1 MKVGRGRMLMLEEF
15 QVRVNKV
22 LDEAEGRRGVVVHVS
37 AVVRKAVELTAVT
50 TSDYS

>member
-1 MKVGRGRMLMLEEF
+1 MR
-15 QVRVNKV
+15 
-22 LDEAEGRRGVVVHVS
+22 GRRGVKLSLEECQVGLNKVRDCDECEGRVVVHVS

>member
-1 MKVGRGRMLMLEEF
+1 MLEEF

-22 LDEAEGRRGVVVHVS
+22 LDEAEGRRGVAVHVS

>member
-1 MKVGRGRMLMLEEF
+1 MLVLEEF

-22 LDEAEGRRGVVVHVS
+22 LNEAEGRRGGVVHVS

>member
-1 MKVGRGRMLMLEEF
+1 MLEEF

-22 LDEAEGRRGVVVHVS
+22 LDEAEGRRGVVHVS

-50 TSDYS
+50 TSDY